1 MATKAPS
8 KKSAMPKKPVSTGMG
23 SMSMSDKSWQARD
36 DMHTLKQAEQ
46 IKADPNRH
54 TAAVHHAKQEVAA
67 MQKVARKKV

>member
-1 MATKAPS
+1 MATKAPE
-8 KKSAMPKKPVSTGMG
+8 KKAAVPKKPVYRHGVDVT
-23 SMSMSDKSWQARD
+23 MSDKSWQARD